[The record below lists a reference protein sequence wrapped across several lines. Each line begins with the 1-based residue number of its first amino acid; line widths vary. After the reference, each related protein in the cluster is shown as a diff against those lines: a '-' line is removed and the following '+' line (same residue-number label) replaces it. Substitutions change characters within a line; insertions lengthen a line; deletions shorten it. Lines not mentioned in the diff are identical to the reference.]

1 MYIIKKVFLLG
12 LFLSFVI
19 SVKGQNSNIPFQ
31 GIALDNQN
39 KALSQKTIG
48 LKLSLLDGSSTGTL
62 VYAERHTST
71 TDNFGLFQLNIGEGT
86 ALTSTFSAIDWSKSN
101 YYVKVEMDLLGGTN
115 YTVNTVTK
123 LGYAPFAFYAQ
134 TAKSLTT
141 IGGQNLAI
149 GEHAMVGLQ
158 TGVNNVAIGYASMFQ
173 SSGAASKNTFVGVRT
188 GEYNTADFNTG
199 IGFES
204 LSRNTTGTANTA
216 LGALSLGANTT
227 ASANVAIGQS
237 SLGRTTSGGNNT
249 TVGNESML
257 SNTTGYSNVAIGN
270 QAMRNAS
277 TAYWNVA
284 IGDQALL
291 SPSGTVNR
299 VVAIGQEAMR
309 NAAAGVN
316 NAIMIGERAGYV
328 NAAQG
333 NIGIGNYALNAT
345 TSGAYNTA
353 IGNPSMERNTTG
365 SRNTAV
371 GQSTL
376 IYNTIGSN
384 NSVLGHGAMA
394 SNTTGYDNVA
404 VGTYSMDGNLTGNQ
418 NVAIGKHSLQDNM
431 IGSNNTSVGT
441 NSMYS
446 NTTGSSNTVLGSDAL
461 KANTSGASNVAIG
474 ANALQLNTAGSNN
487 VAIGGNTLKSMGGP
501 AAEGNIAIGANAL
514 SSATSIRGNTAVG
527 LASMMNLNLG
537 NDNTTLGEG
546 TLMLQTIGT
555 GNTAIGSAAM
565 REATNSAEKSV
576 SVGVRA
582 GEKIAGL
589 GNTFLGYEAGGL
601 NTGSANVFV
610 GYTAGLDPS
619 SVSVSNSV
627 AIGSGSN
634 VTSSNTVSLGNASTT
649 KWAFG
654 TPTTTNGVFQVG
666 STTSNGNGAY
676 LTAGGTWTNA
686 SSRAF
691 KEDFQEIDDAEL
703 LSKIN
708 SLAITQWKY
717 KNTDEYHIG
726 PIAEDFKKAFNLGVV
741 GDREHIS
748 TIDASGV
755 ALKGVQ
761 ALYVLIDAQEKTIS
775 DQQKQI
781 DELKALVSTLLKAKQ

>member
-48 LKLSLLDGSSTGTL
+48 LKLSLLYGSSTGTL

-86 ALTSTFSAIDWSKSN
+86 ALTSTFSTIDWSKSN

-158 TGVNNVAIGYASMFQ
+158 TGVNNVAIGYGSMFQ

-216 LGALSLGANTT
+216 LGALSLGANT
-227 ASANVAIGQS
+227 SGSDNSVLGQ
-237 SLGRTTSGGNNT
+237 GAMGNNT
-249 TVGNESML
+249 TG
-257 SNTTGYSNVAIGN
+257 
-270 QAMRNAS
+270 
-277 TAYWNVA
+277 
-284 IGDQALL
+284 
-291 SPSGTVNR
+291 SG
-299 VVAIGQEAMR
+299 
-309 NAAAGVN
+309 
-316 NAIMIGERAGYV
+316 
-328 NAAQG
+328 
-333 NIGIGNYALNAT
+333 
-345 TSGAYNTA
+345 
-353 IGNPSMERNTTG
+353 
-365 SRNTAV
+365 
-371 GQSTL
+371 
-376 IYNTIGSN
+376 
-384 NSVLGHGAMA
+384 
-394 SNTTGYDNVA
+394 NVA
-404 VGTYSMDGNLTGNQ
+404 VGTYSLDDNTTASANTAIGVSALSGSKTNGFNTAIGHKALLLDDTGIES
-418 NVAIGKHSLQDNM
+418 VAIGWNSLSKNKVSASTAVGSRSLENNTTGSANTAVGFSALYTNTTGINNTALGASALFYN
-431 IGSNNTSVGT
+431 IGSNNTAVGRYSLSANT
-441 NSMYS
+441 SGNNNVAFGSGSMEL
-446 NTTGSSNTVLGSDAL
+446 NTTGSSNTALGTAAL
-461 KANTSGASNVAIG
+461 NANTSGTSNVAIG
-474 ANALQLNTAGSNN
+474 ANALKLNTAGSDN
-487 VAIGGNTLKSMGGP
+487 VAIGSNTLKSMTPGGSN
-501 AAEGNIAIGANAL
+501 AQGNIAIGTNAL

-527 LASMMNLNLG
+527 YGSMMNLNLG
-537 NDNTTLGEG
+537 NDNTALGEG
-546 TLMLQTIGT
+546 TLNLQTNGT

-565 REATNSAEKSV
+565 REATNNATTSV
-576 SVGVRA
+576 AVGVRA
-582 GEKIAGL
+582 GEKIAG
-589 GNTFLGYEAGGL
+589 GSNTFLGYEAGGL